1 MRSHCPAA
9 SGDSAQL
16 GQESPECASFA
27 IAASL
32 AGVSKRS
39 RMAAQAQPATSSS
52 SEPPLTSVF
61 SERLFRGQCALV
73 TGGGTGIGFAIARLL
88 FHLGASVMIAA
99 RRESILEAACASLEA
114 ERTAA
119 SGRIGFTTV
128 DIRSSDA
135 VDAMVEEAVSR
146 FGQIRLLV
154 QNSGGQ
160 FVSDAAS
167 MSVRGFDSV
176 VQLNLVS
183 TFRVARAVFDA
194 CMSDGRGGAM
204 VAMSLDV
211 DNGMPGMA
219 HSAAARAG
227 INNLVKTLSI
237 EWASSGVRVNAVAPG
252 IIYSESAF
260 SHYGDAAEDL
270 LSALLPAIPAKR
282 LGTPEEVAGVVA
294 FLLSPA
300 AAYVTGSI
308 LAIGGGSH
316 LVRKPLL
323 PMDEPCALQPYGPLP
338 RRARL

>member
-1 MRSHCPAA
+1 MALPR
-9 SGDSAQL
+9 G
-16 GQESPECASFA
+16 
-27 IAASL
+27 
-32 AGVSKRS
+32 AGREE
-39 RMAAQAQPATSSS
+39 MAAVDRAAGLADC
-52 SEPPLTSVF
+52 EPPLTGVF
-61 SERLFRGQCALV
+61 SEQLFRGQCALV
-73 TGGGTGIGFAIARLL
+73 TGGGTGIGFATARLL

-99 RRESILEAACASLEA
+99 RREVVLAEACATLEA

-119 SGRIGFTTV
+119 SGQIGFTTV
-128 DIRSSDA
+128 DIRSN
-135 VDAMVEEAVSR
+135 EAVSALVEETVGR
-146 FGQIRLLV
+146 FGPIRLLV

-167 MSVRGFDSV
+167 MSVKGFNSV

-194 CMSDGRGGAM
+194 CMSDGRGGAI

-237 EWASSGVRVNAVAPG
+237 EWAASGVRVNAVAPG

-300 AAYVTGSI
+300 ASYVTGSTV
-308 LAIGGGSH
+308 AIGGGSH

-323 PMDEPCALQPYGPLP
+323 PMDEPCASQPYGRLP
-338 RRARL
+338 RKARL